1 MIDYEK
7 TAKLSKKGQITLPK
21 KVREFLGSNVV
32 KVVIE
37 NGQVRLEP
45 LGDLAGS
52 LSQYA
57 KEYIP
62 FEEARDRAW
71 EAEVN
76 EKYSRR

>member
-1 MIDYEK
+1 MIVFEK
-7 TAKLSKKGQITLPK
+7 TTKLSTKGQITLPK
-21 KVREFLGSNVV
+21 KVREYLGSDVV

-37 NGQVRLEP
+37 NDQVRLEP
-45 LGDLAGS
+45 LKDLAGS

-62 FEEARDRAW
+62 FEEAMERAW